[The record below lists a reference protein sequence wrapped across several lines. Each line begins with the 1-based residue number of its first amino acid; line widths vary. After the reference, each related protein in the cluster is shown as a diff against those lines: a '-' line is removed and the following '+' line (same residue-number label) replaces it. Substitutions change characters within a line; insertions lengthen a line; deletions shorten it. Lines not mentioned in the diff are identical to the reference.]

1 MSFIEKFLAIYL
13 VILNIYAFAL
23 MRIDKIRAVKDR
35 RHRIP
40 ERRLLG
46 ASAAGGA
53 LGAFAAMRMFR
64 HKTKHPRS
72 PRAFRS
78 CCSSISPSLSGWKA
92 CNVATENAA
101 GEELI
106 FLRGVFCCMNQ
117 VYKGVTLRYTQTND
131 EQMS

>member
-1 MSFIEKFLAIYL
+1 MLPIEKLVAIYL

-53 LGAFAAMRMFR
+53 LGAFAAMRLFR
-64 HKTKHPRS
+64 HKTKHP
-72 PRAFRS
+72 AF
-78 CCSSISPSLSGWKA
+78 
-92 CNVATENAA
+92 AA
-101 GEELI
+101 GIPIMLLVHIAVIVWLE
-106 FLRGVFCCMNQ
+106 
-117 VYKGVTLRYTQTND
+117 TL
-131 EQMS
+131 